1 MKKILF
7 ASLILMFANTE
18 KMFAQSSD
26 IILTNVSLVDTA
38 NLNSTVLFPFTI
50 QNISLTDTITAQIQV
65 RAREINY
72 GNDLPD
78 QLVSTPM
85 TFLPGEP
92 FSFPGNQ
99 LSLDQVL
106 FTVGDNVVVIWPVV
120 NGIPGDSILNPIKIN
135 AADGVSDIELKTQLL
150 LAKISTNHYQIINR
164 TNSTFSEL
172 VLFDLSGR
180 KIEIYNNEEKQIQL
194 NSISKGIY
202 LLKIKLSDGRN
213 GVFKISAD

>member
-1 MKKILF
+1 MKKILL

-78 QLVSTPM
+78 QLMSTPM

-135 AADGVSDIELKTQLL
+135 AADGVSDPELKTQLL
-150 LAKISTNHYQIINR
+150 IGKISTNHFQIINH
-164 TNSTFSEL
+164 TKIAISESA
-172 VLFDLSGR
+172 VFDLSGR
-180 KIEIYNNEEKQIQL
+180 MIEKYIGDKKQFQL
-194 NSISKGIY
+194 NNISTGIY
-202 LLKIKLSDGRN
+202 LLEIQMSDGKKA
-213 GVFKISAD
+213 VFKILAD